1 MKKALLILSV
11 IALLSGCAPRQN
23 DPRIAVQSGVGSD
36 TLASNI
42 ITRPIGQAVS
52 FVIGEGIVVDDIK
65 EARTP
70 EGFLEV
76 QVGGYNQSMFK
87 KRFDYKVEWMEASG
101 MTIDSVMSKWMPV
114 SVPGK
119 SRFTFKVISPHPRAV
134 DYWINT
140 RVTKHM
146 DN

>member
-1 MKKALLILSV
+1 MVSLLERFPMKNAVLILSA
-11 IALLSGCAPRQN
+11 IALLAGCAPQQT

-42 ITRPIGQAVS
+42 ITRPIGQVVS
-52 FVIGEGIVVDDIK
+52 FVIGEGIVVDDVK

-101 MTIDSVMSKWMPV
+101 M
-114 SVPGK
+114 
-119 SRFTFKVISPHPRAV
+119 SR
-134 DYWINT
+134 
-140 RVTKHM
+140 
-146 DN
+146 